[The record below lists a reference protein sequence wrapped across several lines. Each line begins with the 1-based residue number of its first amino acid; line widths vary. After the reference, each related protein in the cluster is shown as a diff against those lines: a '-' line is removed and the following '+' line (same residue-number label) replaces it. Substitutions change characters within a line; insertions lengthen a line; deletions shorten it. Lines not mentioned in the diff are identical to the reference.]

1 MSCPP
6 GTQLKIAR
14 AVLAARVKR
23 YLPWQFG
30 VDYDIIGPTSSQDL
44 FTEQLDVRALLRA
57 QEETKWVIVSTGMF
71 TSFLFEP
78 SFGVVSEDRKTV
90 RALGS
95 WENKVTVTGLS
106 DIGHVVA
113 SIINMGK
120 HAQGVVYTAGE
131 TLSYGNLADVVEKV
145 WRHKVTREELT
156 VEMLKEE
163 LAKDPENGLKKYR
176 VVFGEG
182 KGVSWDEKETLCAEY
197 GVKLENVEQ
206 WMMRNHQ

>member
-30 VDYDIIGPTSSQDL
+30 VDYDIIGPSSSQDL
-44 FTEQLDVRALLRA
+44 FTEQLDVRAILRA

-71 TSFLFEP
+71 MSFLFEP

-95 WENKVTVTGLS
+95 WENKVTVTGLN

-120 HAQGVVYTAGE
+120 DAQGVVYTAGE
-131 TLSYGNLADVVEKV
+131 TISYRDLANVVEKV

-182 KGVSWDEKETLCAEY
+182 KGVSWDEKETLHAEY
-197 GVKLENVEQ
+197 GMKLENVEQ